1 MSFRFLLLLISLGLL
16 FPLAG
21 QSDYAKKRVKAAP
34 TKLEQ
39 AESLSKTDPAAAI
52 RLLNETLKSKVGT
65 AELTRTFL
73 LLGDIYADIGQDEL
87 ALGRYGQA
95 LEVIRPEAGEQRADV
110 LARRGKLQLRQGDFT
125 AARATFNDCLRLAA
139 AGGAAHYLLKPVDID
154 DLVEAVA
161 RVRGRAGLK
170 ERGEVTQALLDNLR
184 AGREQAVLD
193 RLALPLIDGLEIIR
207 PDEIN
212 YLEAADNFTTFH
224 LLDGRKLLI
233 CRKLK
238 FYDALLGP
246 AGFYRIHRSTVVNID
261 RVRRYHKGKGG
272 AITLADGTE
281 LLVAATR
288 KNGLLERLG

>member
-1 MSFRFLLLLISLGLL
+1 MRTLIIDDEQPSREALRHYLGKYCPDVTVVGEAESVASALMAIRELAPDLL
-16 FPLAG
+16 FLDIEMPYGNGFDL
-21 QSDYAKKRVKAAP
+21 
-34 TKLEQ
+34 LEQ
-39 AESLSKTDPAAAI
+39 LPAKH
-52 RLLNETLKSKVGT
+52 E
-65 AELTRTFL
+65 
-73 LLGDIYADIGQDEL
+73 
-87 ALGRYGQA
+87 
-95 LEVIRPEAGEQRADV
+95 LEVVFVTAYEQYALRA
-110 LARRGKLQLRQGDFT
+110 LRMS
-125 AARATFNDCLRLAA
+125 
-139 AGGAAHYLLKPVDID
+139 AAHYLLKPVDID